1 MKYWCNWTI
10 MASFQHGFIN
20 IAQVIFVDFL
30 VKMIFKT
37 DLQIFT
43 TLSKNKKIYVWCTAA
58 LFKKNQNRLLQEV
71 GIKKLC
77 PDEKTKRGVFSVREI
92 VTINLFGFEK
102 SIVISVLMCLDIHRD
117 I

>member
-1 MKYWCNWTI
+1 MVVLLAVVKTELQILATGFEWNIDANGTI

-43 TLSKNKKIYVWCTAA
+43 TLSKNKKIYVWCIAA
-58 LFKKNQNRLLQEV
+58 LFKKNQNRLL
-71 GIKKLC
+71 
-77 PDEKTKRGVFSVREI
+77 
-92 VTINLFGFEK
+92 
-102 SIVISVLMCLDIHRD
+102 
-117 I
+117 